1 MDDHGCRM
9 YDSMLSLWNIS
20 VKKIRVSIEHIHW
33 KTQPTKAMDSGTIWY
48 YCIVSKLSCHANFTH
63 EQFKSPNQKPYK
75 NIIIKHEDLSHPWRL
90 TGLPL
95 QIVASAASGRRWV
108 PPTDSTAAC
117 HARQERIRC
126 RTGDGPSGWPREDA
140 HRLRQEKTT
149 VTPILWSW
157 R

>member
-1 MDDHGCRM
+1 MDVGCMTVCCPSEM
-9 YDSMLSLWNIS
+9 YQSKRYSSPLNTY
-20 VKKIRVSIEHIHW
+20 IEKHNLQKQWIVVLY
-33 KTQPTKAMDSGTIWY
+33 GIY

-63 EQFKSPNQKPYK
+63 EQFKSPNQKPHK
-75 NIIIKHEDLSHPWRL
+75 HIIIKHEDLSYPWRL

-149 VTPILWSW
+149 VTPIFWSW